1 MTQQITAIR
10 TEGKNTA
17 QRNPMSCDDLFAHI
31 CCKALWLK
39 PVFFCCFFEAL
50 DLKID
55 ILYRESL
62 I

>member
-1 MTQQITAIR
+1 MIFLLIFVVKHF
-10 TEGKNTA
+10 GSNL
-17 QRNPMSCDDLFAHI
+17 S
-31 CCKALWLK
+31 
-39 PVFFCCFFEAL
+39 FFVVFFEAL